1 MTEIPKA
8 WVQLPQKPYELSVA
22 PEWYKSYIDTN
33 QNHGTVW
40 MKTIIEANFPAIKNL
55 MVFHDSKSDIWGK
68 MIVRF
73 LYNDRPIEFPV
84 SYQQKLNTLTPQE
97 FQDLAPHIQ
106 SMDLDTRWLF
116 NVILGYVKKLEIN
129 KKWVTNRAHAQ
140 LEDLA
145 NETQAA

>member
-1 MTEIPKA
+1 
-8 WVQLPQKPYELSVA
+8 
-22 PEWYKSYIDTN
+22 
-33 QNHGTVW
+33 
-40 MKTIIEANFPAIKNL
+40 
-55 MVFHDSKSDIWGK
+55 